1 MTGLEAERRLAAI
14 MFTDLVGYTA
24 MAQRNES
31 LALELLERHNTMLRS
46 VVKQHRGREVKTV
59 GDAFLL
65 EFGSALEAVLCAIE
79 IQSVL
84 DEQNKLV
91 GGTERILVR
100 IGIHVGDVIH
110 RGGDLFGDAVN
121 IASRIVSFAE
131 QGGICI
137 SGQVYA
143 QVVNKLEYPLIKIS
157 AQSLKNVEQRIDLY
171 RVVLEPGVDAPH
183 KSSKAWSRVAV
194 LPFAN
199 ISPDPRDGYFADGLT
214 EEMISALSEV
224 KGLRVIARTSV
235 NHYKETSKTVAQ
247 IGNELGVAFVLE
259 GSVRKAGNKVRV
271 GAQLIEVESQEHI
284 WSNQYDRN
292 LNDIFSIQSDIA
304 KKVADSLEVT
314 LLSGERAR
322 IERKDTES
330 TVAYVAYLK
339 GRTLLH
345 DRSEKAIKGAKE
357 QFELAVR
364 EDERYAKA
372 YSGLADIYMILGD
385 YLFSPLPTSLEEAK
399 KHLEKAL
406 ELDPNLAE
414 ARASLANYLMYDY
427 DFVGSENE
435 FRRAIELNPSY
446 ASAHHWFASTLEQLG
461 KNDEAF
467 SEVML
472 AEELDPLSSA
482 ITLSAVYRCIS
493 TGTFDEAL
501 KRIRKLSEIDPESPL
516 VAEAWMAY
524 HFARKEWDEAL
535 RYLRRM
541 IEADPDDPYLDMDLA
556 YIYAVTGRRNE
567 AFPLVERLKAVPE
580 SARTKGNLIA
590 FVYAGLGDLD
600 ECFRWLDYAYDKREI
615 FIGWFRRYPL
625 LENVRS
631 DKRFGE
637 LLKRARLPP

>member
-1 MTGLEAERRLAAI
+1 MEAERRLAAI

-143 QVVNKLEYPLIKIS
+143 QVVNKLEYPLLKMS
-157 AQSLKNVEQRIDLY
+157 AQSLKNVEQPVDLY
-171 RVVLEPGVDAPH
+171 RVVVEPGVDAPH

-235 NHYKETSKTVAQ
+235 NHYKETPKTVAQ

>member
-1 MTGLEAERRLAAI
+1 

-31 LALELLERHNTMLRS
+31 LALELLERHNTLLRS
-46 VVKQHRGREVKTV
+46 VVKQRRGREVKTV

-84 DEQNKLV
+84 NEQNKLV
-91 GGTERILVR
+91 GGAERILVR
-100 IGIHVGDVIH
+100 IGIHVGDVVH
-110 RGGDLFGDAVN
+110 RGGDVFGDAVN

-143 QVVNKLEYPLIKIS
+143 QVVNKLEYPLLKMS
-157 AQSLKNVEQRIDLY
+157 AQSLKNVEQPIDLY

-247 IGNELGVAFVLE
+247 IGSELGVAFVLE

-271 GAQLIEVESQEHI
+271 GAQLIDVESQEHI

-314 LLSGERAR
+314 LLKGERAR

-364 EDERYAKA
+364 EDAGYAKA
-372 YSGLADIYMILGD
+372 YSGLADTYMILGD
-385 YLFSPLPTSLEEAK
+385 YLFSPFPSSLEEAK
-399 KHLEKAL
+399 KQIRKAL

-414 ARASLANYLMYDY
+414 ARVSLANYLMYNY

-446 ASAHHWFASTLEQLG
+446 ASAHHWFAGTLDQLG
-461 KNDEAF
+461 KTDEAF
-467 SEVML
+467 AEMML

-482 ITLSAVYRCIS
+482 ISLSAVYRFIL
-493 TGTFDEAL
+493 TRTFDEAL
-501 KRIRKLSEIDPESPL
+501 KRIRKLSEIDPEGPL

-524 HFARKEWDEAL
+524 HFVRKEWNDAL
-535 RYLRRM
+535 RYLKRM

-556 YIYAVTGRRNE
+556 YIYAVTGKRNE
-567 AFPLVERLKAVPE
+567 ALLLVEKLKAVPE
-580 SARTKGNLIA
+580 SARIKGNFLA

-600 ECFRWLDYAYDKREI
+600 ECFRWLDYAYDRREI

>member
-1 MTGLEAERRLAAI
+1 

-31 LALELLERHNTMLRS
+31 LALELLERHNTLLRS
-46 VVKQHRGREVKTV
+46 VVKQRRGREVKTV

-84 DEQNKLV
+84 NEQNKLV
-91 GGTERILVR
+91 GGAERILVR
-100 IGIHVGDVIH
+100 IGIHVGDVVH
-110 RGGDLFGDAVN
+110 RGGDVFGDAVN

-143 QVVNKLEYPLIKIS
+143 QVVNKLEYPLLKMS
-157 AQSLKNVEQRIDLY
+157 AQSLKNVEQPIDLY

-271 GAQLIEVESQEHI
+271 GAQLIDVESQEHI

-314 LLSGERAR
+314 LLKGERAR

-364 EDERYAKA
+364 EDAGYSKA
-372 YSGLADIYMILGD
+372 YSGLADTYMILGD
-385 YLFSPLPTSLEEAK
+385 YLFSPFPSSLEEAK
-399 KHLEKAL
+399 KQIRKAL

-414 ARASLANYLMYDY
+414 ARVSLANYLMYNY

-446 ASAHHWFASTLEQLG
+446 ASAHHWFAGTLDQLG
-461 KNDEAF
+461 KTDEAF
-467 SEVML
+467 AEMML

-482 ITLSAVYRCIS
+482 ISLSAVYRFIL
-493 TGTFDEAL
+493 TRTFDEAL
-501 KRIRKLSEIDPESPL
+501 KRIRKLSEIDPEGPL

-524 HFARKEWDEAL
+524 HFVRKEWNDAL
-535 RYLRRM
+535 LYLKRM

-556 YIYAVTGRRNE
+556 YIYAVTGKRNE
-567 AFPLVERLKAVPE
+567 ALLLVEKLKAVPE
-580 SARTKGNLIA
+580 SARIKGNFLA

-600 ECFRWLDYAYDKREI
+600 ECFRWLDYAYDRREI

>member
-1 MTGLEAERRLAAI
+1 MLEAERRLAAI

-31 LALELLERHNTMLRS
+31 LALELLERHNTLLRS
-46 VVKQHRGREVKTV
+46 VVEQHRGREVKTV

-65 EFGSALEAVLCAIE
+65 EFESALEAVVCAIE
-79 IQSVL
+79 IQSEL
-84 DEQNKLV
+84 SEQNKLV
-91 GGTERILVR
+91 GGRERILVR

-110 RGGDLFGDAVN
+110 RGGDVFGDAVN
-121 IASRIVSFAE
+121 IASRIVGVAE

-143 QVVNKLEYPLIKIS
+143 QVANKLEYPLLKMS
-157 AQSLKNVEQRIDLY
+157 GQPLKNVEQAIDLY
-171 RVVLEPGVDAPH
+171 RVVLEPRVGGLQRGSRA
-183 KSSKAWSRVAV
+183 SSRVAV

-214 EEMISALSEV
+214 EELISALSEV

-235 NHYKETSKTVAQ
+235 NRYKETPKTVAQ
-247 IGNELGVAFVLE
+247 IGIELGVAYVLE
-259 GSVRKAGNKVRV
+259 GSVRKADNKIRV
-271 GAQLIEVESQEHI
+271 AAQLIEVESEEHV

-292 LNDIFSIQSDIA
+292 LIDIFSIQSDIA

-314 LLSGERAR
+314 ILKGERAR

-357 QFELAVR
+357 QFELAIR
-364 EDERYAKA
+364 EDGRYAKA
-372 YSGLADIYMILGD
+372 YSGLADTYMLLGD
-385 YLFSPLPTSLEEAK
+385 YLFSPLPSSLEEAK
-399 KHLEKAL
+399 KHLKKAL

-427 DFVGSENE
+427 DFVGSEIE

-461 KNDEAF
+461 KNEEAF
-467 SEVML
+467 SEAML

-493 TGTFDEAL
+493 TGTFGEAL

-535 RYLRRM
+535 LYLNRM

-556 YIYAVTGRRNE
+556 YIYAVTGKRNE
-567 AFPLVERLKAVPE
+567 ALQLVEKLKAIPE
-580 SARTKGNLIA
+580 SARIKGNFLA

-600 ECFRWLDYAYDKREI
+600 ECFRWLDYAVGKREI

-631 DKRFGE
+631 DKRFAE
-637 LLKRARLPP
+637 FLKRAHLPP

>member
-1 MTGLEAERRLAAI
+1 MLEAERRLAAI
-14 MFTDLVGYTA
+14 MFTDLVGYTT

-31 LALELLERHNTMLRS
+31 LALELLERHNTLLRS

-65 EFGSALEAVLCAIE
+65 EFESALEAVLCAVE
-79 IQSVL
+79 IQSAL
-84 DEQNKLV
+84 SERNKLV
-91 GGTERILVR
+91 GGTERIFVR

-110 RGGDLFGDAVN
+110 RGGDVLGDAVN

-143 QVVNKLEYPLIKIS
+143 QVANKLEYPLLKLS
-157 AQSLKNVEQRIDLY
+157 GQHLKNVEQPIDLY
-171 RVVLEPGVDAPH
+171 RVVLDSGADAPQ
-183 KSSKAWSRVAV
+183 KSSKAWNRVAV

-214 EEMISALSEV
+214 EELISALSEV

-235 NHYKETSKTVAQ
+235 NRYRETPKTVAQ

-304 KKVADSLEVT
+304 KKVADALEVT

-330 TVAYVAYLK
+330 TLAYIAYLK

-364 EDERYAKA
+364 EDGGYAKA
-372 YSGLADIYMILGD
+372 YSGLADTYMLLGD
-385 YLFSPLPTSLEEAK
+385 YLFSPLPSSLDEAK
-399 KHLEKAL
+399 KHVRKAL

-414 ARASLANYLMYDY
+414 ARASLANYLMYGY

-535 RYLRRM
+535 LYLRRM
-541 IEADPDDPYLDMDLA
+541 IEADPEDPYLDMDLA

-567 AFPLVERLKAVPE
+567 VFPIIEKLKAVPE
-580 SARTKGNLIA
+580 SARTKGNLLA
-590 FVYAGLGDLD
+590 FVYSGLGDLD
-600 ECFRWLDYAYDKREI
+600 ECFRWLDYAYNTREI

-631 DKRFGE
+631 DKRFAE
-637 LLKRARLPP
+637 LLRRAHLPP

>member
-1 MTGLEAERRLAAI
+1 

-31 LALELLERHNTMLRS
+31 LALELLERHNTLLRS
-46 VVKQHRGREVKTV
+46 VVKQRRGREVKTV

-84 DEQNKLV
+84 NEQNKLV
-91 GGTERILVR
+91 GGAERILVR
-100 IGIHVGDVIH
+100 IGIHVGDVVH
-110 RGGDLFGDAVN
+110 RGGDVFGDAVN

-143 QVVNKLEYPLIKIS
+143 QVVNKLEYPLLKMS
-157 AQSLKNVEQRIDLY
+157 AQSLKNVEQPIDLY

-247 IGNELGVAFVLE
+247 IGNELGVSFVLE

-271 GAQLIEVESQEHI
+271 GAQLIDVESQEHI

-314 LLSGERAR
+314 LLKGERAR

-364 EDERYAKA
+364 EDAGYAKA
-372 YSGLADIYMILGD
+372 YSGLADTYMILGD
-385 YLFSPLPTSLEEAK
+385 YLFSPFPSSLEEAK
-399 KHLEKAL
+399 KQIRKAL

-414 ARASLANYLMYDY
+414 ARVSLANYLMYNY

-446 ASAHHWFASTLEQLG
+446 ASAHHWFAGTLDQLG
-461 KNDEAF
+461 KTDEAF
-467 SEVML
+467 AEMML

-482 ITLSAVYRCIS
+482 ISLSAVYRFIL
-493 TGTFDEAL
+493 TRTFDEAL
-501 KRIRKLSEIDPESPL
+501 KRIRKLSEIDPEGPL

-524 HFARKEWDEAL
+524 HFVRKEWNDAL
-535 RYLRRM
+535 RYLKRM

-556 YIYAVTGRRNE
+556 YIYAVTGKRNE
-567 AFPLVERLKAVPE
+567 ALLLVEKLKAVPE
-580 SARTKGNLIA
+580 SARIKGNFLA

-600 ECFRWLDYAYDKREI
+600 ECFRWLDYAYDRREI

>member
-1 MTGLEAERRLAAI
+1 MEAERRLAAI

-143 QVVNKLEYPLIKIS
+143 QVVNKLEYPLLKMS
-157 AQSLKNVEQRIDLY
+157 AQSLKNVEQPVDLY

-183 KSSKAWSRVAV
+183 RSSKAWSRVAV

-214 EEMISALSEV
+214 EELISALSEV

-235 NHYKETSKTVAQ
+235 NRYKETPKTVAQ
-247 IGNELGVAFVLE
+247 IGNELGVAYVLE
-259 GSVRKAGNKVRV
+259 GSVRKADNKIRV
-271 GAQLIEVESQEHI
+271 AAQLIEVESEEHV

-292 LNDIFSIQSDIA
+292 LIDIFSIQSDIA

-314 LLSGERAR
+314 ILKGERAR

-330 TVAYVAYLK
+330 IVAYIAYLK

-357 QFELAVR
+357 QFELAIR
-364 EDERYAKA
+364 EDGGYAKA
-372 YSGLADIYMILGD
+372 YSGLADTYMLLGD
-385 YLFSPLPTSLEEAK
+385 YLFSPLPSSLEEAK
-399 KHLEKAL
+399 KHLKKAL

-427 DFVGSENE
+427 DFVGSEIE

-461 KNDEAF
+461 KNEEAF
-467 SEVML
+467 SEAML

-493 TGTFDEAL
+493 TGTFEEAL

-524 HFARKEWDEAL
+524 HFAREEWDEAL
-535 RYLRRM
+535 LYLMRM
-541 IEADPDDPYLDMDLA
+541 IEADPEDPYLDMDLA
-556 YIYAVTGRRNE
+556 YIYAVTGKRNE
-567 AFPLVERLKAVPE
+567 TFPLIEKLKAVPE
-580 SARTKGNLIA
+580 SARTKGNLLA

-600 ECFRWLDYAYDKREI
+600 ECFRWLDYAVDKREI

-625 LENVRS
+625 VENVRS
-631 DKRFGE
+631 DKRFAE
-637 LLKRARLPP
+637 LLRRAGLPP

>member
-1 MTGLEAERRLAAI
+1 VTGLEAERRLAAI

-143 QVVNKLEYPLIKIS
+143 QVVNKLEYPLLKMS
-157 AQSLKNVEQRIDLY
+157 AQSLKNVEQPVDLY

-235 NHYKETSKTVAQ
+235 NHYKETPKTVAQ

>member
-1 MTGLEAERRLAAI
+1 

-31 LALELLERHNTMLRS
+31 LALELLERHNTLLRS
-46 VVKQHRGREVKTV
+46 VVKQRRGREVKTV

-84 DEQNKLV
+84 NEQNKLV
-91 GGTERILVR
+91 GGAERILVR
-100 IGIHVGDVIH
+100 IGIHVGDVVH
-110 RGGDLFGDAVN
+110 RGGDVFGDAVN

-143 QVVNKLEYPLIKIS
+143 QVVNKLEYPLLKMS
-157 AQSLKNVEQRIDLY
+157 AQSLKNVEQPIDLY

-271 GAQLIEVESQEHI
+271 GAQLIDVESQEHI

-314 LLSGERAR
+314 LLKGERAR

-364 EDERYAKA
+364 EDAGYAKA
-372 YSGLADIYMILGD
+372 YSGLADTYMILGD
-385 YLFSPLPTSLEEAK
+385 YLFSPFPSSLEEAK
-399 KHLEKAL
+399 KQIRKAL

-414 ARASLANYLMYDY
+414 ARVSLANYLMYNY

-446 ASAHHWFASTLEQLG
+446 ASAHHWFAGTLDQLG
-461 KNDEAF
+461 KTDEAF
-467 SEVML
+467 AEMML

-482 ITLSAVYRCIS
+482 ISLSAVYRFIL
-493 TGTFDEAL
+493 TRTFDDAL
-501 KRIRKLSEIDPESPL
+501 KRIRKLSEIDPEGPL

-524 HFARKEWDEAL
+524 HFVRKEWNDAL
-535 RYLRRM
+535 RYLKRM

-556 YIYAVTGRRNE
+556 YIYAVTGKRNE
-567 AFPLVERLKAVPE
+567 ALLLVEKLKAVPE
-580 SARTKGNLIA
+580 SARIKGNFLA

-600 ECFRWLDYAYDKREI
+600 ECFRWLDYAYDRREI

>member
-143 QVVNKLEYPLIKIS
+143 QVVNKLGYPLLKMS
-157 AQSLKNVEQRIDLY
+157 AQSLKNVEQPVDLY

-235 NHYKETSKTVAQ
+235 NHYKETPKTVAQ

>member
-1 MTGLEAERRLAAI
+1 MEAERRLAAI

-31 LALELLERHNTMLRS
+31 LALELLERHNTLLRS
-46 VVKQHRGREVKTV
+46 VVKQRRGREVKTV

-84 DEQNKLV
+84 NEQNKLV
-91 GGTERILVR
+91 GGAERILVR
-100 IGIHVGDVIH
+100 IGIHVGDVVH
-110 RGGDLFGDAVN
+110 RGGDVFGDAVN

-143 QVVNKLEYPLIKIS
+143 QVVNKLEYPLLKMS
-157 AQSLKNVEQRIDLY
+157 AQSLKNVEQPIDLY

-247 IGNELGVAFVLE
+247 IGNELGVSFVLE

-271 GAQLIEVESQEHI
+271 GAQLIDVESQEHI

-314 LLSGERAR
+314 LLKGERAR

-364 EDERYAKA
+364 EDAGYAKA
-372 YSGLADIYMILGD
+372 YSGLADTYMILGD
-385 YLFSPLPTSLEEAK
+385 YLFSPFPSSLEEAK
-399 KHLEKAL
+399 KQIRKAL

-414 ARASLANYLMYDY
+414 ARVSLANYLMYNY

-446 ASAHHWFASTLEQLG
+446 ASAHHWFAGTLDQLG
-461 KNDEAF
+461 KTDEAF
-467 SEVML
+467 AEMML

-482 ITLSAVYRCIS
+482 ISLSAVYRFIL
-493 TGTFDEAL
+493 TRTFDEAL
-501 KRIRKLSEIDPESPL
+501 KRIRKLSEIDPEGPL

-524 HFARKEWDEAL
+524 HFVRKEWNDAL
-535 RYLRRM
+535 RYLKRM

-556 YIYAVTGRRNE
+556 YIYAVTGKRNE
-567 AFPLVERLKAVPE
+567 ALLLVEKLKAVPE
-580 SARTKGNLIA
+580 SARIKGNFLA

-600 ECFRWLDYAYDKREI
+600 ECFRWLDYAYDRREI

>member
-1 MTGLEAERRLAAI
+1 LEAERRLAAI

-31 LALELLERHNTMLRS
+31 LALELLERHNTLLRS
-46 VVKQHRGREVKTV
+46 VVKQRRGREVKTV

-84 DEQNKLV
+84 NEQNKLV
-91 GGTERILVR
+91 GGAERILVR

-110 RGGDLFGDAVN
+110 RGGDVFGDAVN
-121 IASRIVSFAE
+121 IASRIVRFAE

-247 IGNELGVAFVLE
+247 IGNELGVSFVLE

-271 GAQLIEVESQEHI
+271 GAQLIDVESQEHI

-314 LLSGERAR
+314 LLKGERAR

-364 EDERYAKA
+364 EDAGYSKA
-372 YSGLADIYMILGD
+372 YSGLADTYMILGD
-385 YLFSPLPTSLEEAK
+385 YLFSPFPSSLEEAK
-399 KHLEKAL
+399 KHIRKAL

-414 ARASLANYLMYDY
+414 ARVSLANYLMYSY

-446 ASAHHWFASTLEQLG
+446 ASAHHWFAGTLDQLG
-461 KNDEAF
+461 KIDEAF
-467 SEVML
+467 AEVML

-482 ITLSAVYRCIS
+482 ITLSAVYRFIL
-493 TGTFDEAL
+493 TRTFDEAL
-501 KRIRKLSEIDPESPL
+501 KRIRKLSEIDPEGLL

-524 HFARKEWDEAL
+524 HFVRKEWNDAL
-535 RYLRRM
+535 LYLKRM

-556 YIYAVTGRRNE
+556 YIHAVTGKRNE
-567 AFPLVERLKAVPE
+567 ALLLVEKLKAVPE
-580 SARTKGNLIA
+580 SARIKGNFLA

-600 ECFRWLDYAYDKREI
+600 ECFRWLDYAYDRREI

>member
-1 MTGLEAERRLAAI
+1 

-65 EFGSALEAVLCAIE
+65 EFGSALEGVLCAIE

-121 IASRIVSFAE
+121 IASRIVGVAE

-143 QVVNKLEYPLIKIS
+143 QVVNKLEYPLMKMS
-157 AQSLKNVEQRIDLY
+157 GRPLKNVEQPIDLY
-171 RVVLEPGVDAPH
+171 RVVLEPQVAGMQRGSRA
-183 KSSKAWSRVAV
+183 SSRVAV
-194 LPFAN
+194 LPFAH
-199 ISPDPRDGYFADGLT
+199 ISPDPRAGYFADGLT

-235 NHYKETSKTVAQ
+235 NHYKETPKTVAQ

-292 LNDIFSIQSDIA
+292 LNDIFSVQSDIA

-314 LLSGERAR
+314 LLAGERAS
-322 IERKDTES
+322 IARKDTES
-330 TVAYVAYLK
+330 NAAYDAYLN

-385 YLFSPLPTSLEEAK
+385 YLFSPFPSSLEEAK
-399 KHLEKAL
+399 KQIRKAL

-414 ARASLANYLMYDY
+414 ARVSLANYLMYNY

-493 TGTFDEAL
+493 TGTFDDAL
-501 KRIRKLSEIDPESPL
+501 KRIRQLSEIDHE
-516 VAEAWMAY
+516 
-524 HFARKEWDEAL
+524 
-535 RYLRRM
+535 
-541 IEADPDDPYLDMDLA
+541 
-556 YIYAVTGRRNE
+556 
-567 AFPLVERLKAVPE
+567 
-580 SARTKGNLIA
+580 
-590 FVYAGLGDLD
+590 GL
-600 ECFRWLDYAYDKREI
+600 
-615 FIGWFRRYPL
+615 
-625 LENVRS
+625 
-631 DKRFGE
+631 
-637 LLKRARLPP
+637 

>member
-1 MTGLEAERRLAAI
+1 VLEAERRLAAI

-31 LALELLERHNTMLRS
+31 LALELLERHNTLLRS
-46 VVKQHRGREVKTV
+46 VVKQRRGREVKTV

-84 DEQNKLV
+84 NEQNKLV
-91 GGTERILVR
+91 GGAERILVR
-100 IGIHVGDVIH
+100 IGIHVGDVVH
-110 RGGDLFGDAVN
+110 RGGDVFGDAVN

-143 QVVNKLEYPLIKIS
+143 QVVNKLEYPLLKMS
-157 AQSLKNVEQRIDLY
+157 AQSLKNVEQPIDLY

-247 IGNELGVAFVLE
+247 IGNELGVSFVLE

-271 GAQLIEVESQEHI
+271 GAQLIDVESQEHI

-314 LLSGERAR
+314 LLKGERAR

-364 EDERYAKA
+364 EDAGYAKA
-372 YSGLADIYMILGD
+372 YSGLADTYMILGD
-385 YLFSPLPTSLEEAK
+385 YLFSPFPSSLEEAK
-399 KHLEKAL
+399 KQIRKAL

-414 ARASLANYLMYDY
+414 ARVSLANYLMYNY

-446 ASAHHWFASTLEQLG
+446 ASAHHWFAGTLDQLG
-461 KNDEAF
+461 KTDEAF
-467 SEVML
+467 AEMML

-482 ITLSAVYRCIS
+482 ISLSAVYRFIL
-493 TGTFDEAL
+493 TRTFDEAL
-501 KRIRKLSEIDPESPL
+501 KRIRKLSEIDPEGPL

-524 HFARKEWDEAL
+524 HFVRKEWNDAL
-535 RYLRRM
+535 RYLKRM

-556 YIYAVTGRRNE
+556 YIYAVTGKRNE
-567 AFPLVERLKAVPE
+567 ALLLVEKLKAVPE
-580 SARTKGNLIA
+580 SARIKGNFLA

-600 ECFRWLDYAYDKREI
+600 ECFRWLDYAYDRREI

>member
-1 MTGLEAERRLAAI
+1 

-31 LALELLERHNTMLRS
+31 LALELLERHNTLLRS
-46 VVKQHRGREVKTV
+46 VVKQRRGREVKTV

-84 DEQNKLV
+84 NEQNKLV
-91 GGTERILVR
+91 GGAERILVR
-100 IGIHVGDVIH
+100 IGIHVGDVVH
-110 RGGDLFGDAVN
+110 RGGDVFGDAVN

-271 GAQLIEVESQEHI
+271 GAQLIDVESQEHI

-314 LLSGERAR
+314 LLKGERAR

-364 EDERYAKA
+364 EDAGYSKA
-372 YSGLADIYMILGD
+372 YSGLADTYMILGD
-385 YLFSPLPTSLEEAK
+385 YLFSPFPSSLEEAK
-399 KHLEKAL
+399 KHIRKAL

-414 ARASLANYLMYDY
+414 ARVSLANYLMYDY

-435 FRRAIELNPSY
+435 FRKAIELNPSY
-446 ASAHHWFASTLEQLG
+446 ASAHHWFAGTLDQLG
-461 KNDEAF
+461 KTDEAF
-467 SEVML
+467 AEMML

-482 ITLSAVYRCIS
+482 ISLSAVYRFIL
-493 TGTFDEAL
+493 TRTFDEAL
-501 KRIRKLSEIDPESPL
+501 KRIRKLSEIDPEGPL

-524 HFARKEWDEAL
+524 HFVRKEWDGAL
-535 RYLRRM
+535 LYLKRM

-556 YIYAVTGRRNE
+556 YLYAVTGKRNE
-567 AFPLVERLKAVPE
+567 ALLLVEKLKAVPE
-580 SARTKGNLIA
+580 SARIKGNFLA

-600 ECFRWLDYAYDKREI
+600 ECFRWLDYAYDRREI

>member
-1 MTGLEAERRLAAI
+1 

-31 LALELLERHNTMLRS
+31 LALELLERHNTLLRS
-46 VVKQHRGREVKTV
+46 VVKQRRGREVKTV

-84 DEQNKLV
+84 NEQNKLV
-91 GGTERILVR
+91 GGAERILVR
-100 IGIHVGDVIH
+100 IGIHVGDVVH
-110 RGGDLFGDAVN
+110 RGGDVFGDAVN

-143 QVVNKLEYPLIKIS
+143 QVVNKLEYPLLKMS
-157 AQSLKNVEQRIDLY
+157 AQSLKNVEQPIDLY

-183 KSSKAWSRVAV
+183 KSSQAWSRVAV

-247 IGNELGVAFVLE
+247 IGNELGVSFVLE

-271 GAQLIEVESQEHI
+271 GAQLIDVESQEHI

-314 LLSGERAR
+314 LLKGERAR

-345 DRSEKAIKGAKE
+345 DRSERAIKGAKE

-364 EDERYAKA
+364 EDAGYAKA
-372 YSGLADIYMILGD
+372 YSGLADTYMILGD
-385 YLFSPLPTSLEEAK
+385 YLFSPFPSSLEEAK
-399 KHLEKAL
+399 KHIRKAL

-414 ARASLANYLMYDY
+414 ARVSLANYLMYNY

-446 ASAHHWFASTLEQLG
+446 ASAHHWFAGTLDQLG
-461 KNDEAF
+461 KTDEAF
-467 SEVML
+467 AEMML

-482 ITLSAVYRCIS
+482 ISLSAVYRFIL
-493 TGTFDEAL
+493 TRTFDEAL
-501 KRIRKLSEIDPESPL
+501 KRIRKLSEIDPEGPL

-524 HFARKEWDEAL
+524 HFVRKEWNDAL
-535 RYLRRM
+535 RYLKRM

-556 YIYAVTGRRNE
+556 YIYAVTGKRNE
-567 AFPLVERLKAVPE
+567 ALLLVEKLKAVPE
-580 SARTKGNLIA
+580 SARIKGNFLA

-600 ECFRWLDYAYDKREI
+600 ECFRWLDYAYDRREI